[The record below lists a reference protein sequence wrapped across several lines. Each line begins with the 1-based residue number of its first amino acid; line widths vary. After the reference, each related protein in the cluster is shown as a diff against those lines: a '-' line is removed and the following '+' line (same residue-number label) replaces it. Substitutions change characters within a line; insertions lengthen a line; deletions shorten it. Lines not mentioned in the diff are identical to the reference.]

1 MSSAQRISPISPTAI
16 GSPAWISDELIGACA
31 SFGVVPSRGTQPR
44 HRPIPLDAAMIDRI
58 GRQRVVQIV
67 GPSGAGK
74 SSLLR
79 CLAAHLD
86 TGRVLI
92 VPESLRAAQEQTA
105 SFDLLAGDADARAS
119 TLALA
124 GLAEPRLWALPAG
137 VLSCGERA
145 RLRLAMTMQRAGAG
159 DVVVCDEFASNLDR
173 VSAFALSRTVRRW
186 AQRAGVTLIVAS
198 AHEDLESML
207 GADLVIDAGTRQTRE
222 GSPQQSQA
230 IRIEPGSIEDYHA
243 LAHLHYRS
251 GRPATIVRTLRA
263 IRTTP
268 TGDVLAGVLLVSMP
282 TLNGVWRERAWPG
295 RFSSGNKTLDA
306 RRLNDELRMISR
318 VIVETR
324 SRGLGVATRLV
335 RTYLE
340 NPLTPGTEAVAAMGA
355 TCPFF
360 ARAGMM
366 PYELVPDIHDTRLL
380 DALRHL
386 GRTPGS
392 LLHARIKAGSLLA
405 RELTSWGKRRKLLG
419 PGLIEPE
426 TLERL
431 TPLAACRL
439 CSRPRAYA
447 FTKGNRGDA
456 QHDT

>member
-1 MSSAQRISPISPTAI
+1 MSSAQRISPISPTII

-31 SFGVVPSRGTQPR
+31 GFGVVPSRGTQPR
-44 HRPIPLDAAMIDRI
+44 HRPIPLDATMIDRI

-145 RLRLAMTMQRAGAG
+145 RLRLAMTMQRARAG
-159 DVVVCDEFASNLDR
+159 DVVICDEFASNLDR

-186 AQRAGVTLIVAS
+186 AQRAGVTLVVAS

-243 LAHLHYRS
+243 LRTCITDRVDPRRSCARCGRSEPRPPAMCSRACCWCRCPRSTACGVS
-251 GRPATIVRTLRA
+251 GR
-263 IRTTP
+263 
-268 TGDVLAGVLLVSMP
+268 G
-282 TLNGVWRERAWPG
+282 PG
-295 RFSSGNKTLDA
+295 GSA
-306 RRLNDELRMISR
+306 R
-318 VIVETR
+318 
-324 SRGLGVATRLV
+324 ATR
-335 RTYLE
+335 RSMH
-340 NPLTPGTEAVAAMGA
+340 AAS
-355 TCPFF
+355 T
-360 ARAGMM
+360 
-366 PYELVPDIHDTRLL
+366 
-380 DALRHL
+380 
-386 GRTPGS
+386 
-392 LLHARIKAGSLLA
+392 
-405 RELTSWGKRRKLLG
+405 TSCG
-419 PGLIEPE
+419 
-426 TLERL
+426 
-431 TPLAACRL
+431 
-439 CSRPRAYA
+439 
-447 FTKGNRGDA
+447 
-456 QHDT
+456 